1 MRTNHLAVYGV
12 IAALMMTIGMGFS
25 DPIVGPEPIVAFLK
39 HNPNRSS
46 IYWMRNDTLLA
57 SLRHDHKF
65 PLASTVKIIIAIEF
79 AQQAAA
85 GKINPEEEIPFQDID
100 VYYVPNT
107 DGNAHPSWKRDLET
121 RKLAG
126 NGKVALLEVAK
137 GMIQFSSNANTEYL
151 MDKLGLDNINANLE
165 KLKLKNHDPIYPF
178 VAALF
183 VVSNEKKMA
192 NEQFVA
198 QVHALDMIAYRARCA
213 QIHKQLKDDE
223 DLLFKK
229 KFVFP
234 NMELQKIWSDRLP
247 SSTTEDYASILHK
260 INSRSYFPSKVQK
273 LLENI
278 MEWPMVINPANKELY
293 KHLGMKG
300 GSTAFVLT
308 MSVYITSQKDNKTEL
323 AVFFND
329 LTPEESNQLRASL
342 NDFIIACAA
351 TKTSRD
357 MARQL
362 NLGH

>member
-1 MRTNHLAVYGV
+1 MKTNRFAGFSVV
-12 IAALMMTIGMGFS
+12 AFLMVLMGFT
-25 DPIVGPEPIVAFLK
+25 DPIIGPEPIVEFLK
-39 HNPNRSS
+39 NNPTRSS
-46 IYWMRNDTLLA
+46 IYWMRNDTLMA
-57 SLRHDHKF
+57 GLRSEHKF
-65 PLASTVKIIIAIEF
+65 PLASTMKIIIAIEF

-85 GKINPEEEIPFQDID
+85 GKINPDEEIPFQDID

-107 DGNAHPSWKRDLET
+107 DGNAHPSWKKDLEQ
-121 RKLAG
+121 RKLAE
-126 NGKVALLEVAK
+126 NGKVHLLDVAK

-165 KLKLKNHDPIYPF
+165 KLKLKNHDLVYPI

-183 VVSNEKKMA
+183 VVSNEKKVL
-192 NEQFVA
+192 NDQFVA
-198 QVHALDMIAYRARCA
+198 HVKGMDMATYTLRCT

-247 SSTTEDYASILHK
+247 ASTTEDYASILHK

-273 LLENI
+273 YLDGI
-278 MEWPMVINPANKELY
+278 MEWPMVINPGNKELY

-308 MSVYITSQKDNKTEL
+308 MSVYLTSQKDNKTEI

-329 LTPEESNQLRASL
+329 LTTEESNHLRASL
-342 NDFIIACAA
+342 NDFITACSA
-351 TKTSRD
+351 TKTSREI
-357 MARQL
+357 ARQL
-362 NLGH
+362 K